1 MEISWGRG
9 CFLHVLSTPKGPAA
23 DHRGSFR
30 NLATSYLFTLCKLTL
45 IPLVELHKSGQAADL
60 F

>member
-1 MEISWGRG
+1 MFS
-9 CFLHVLSTPKGPAA
+9 LLPKVLQQITG
-23 DHRGSFR
+23 GSFR

-45 IPLVELHKSGQAADL
+45 IPLVELQKPGQAADL